1 MRCRRGARPTSG
13 YKDARRRCT
22 RTRAQIRE
30 TGRDRAWVLSSPD
43 MRRRRR
49 RNSRRLQ
56 LMRHS
61 AGIGIAEA
69 SHDPAASPSL
79 HRHKLDVANCGA
91 TMNCD
96 AMAVFTISKTF

>member
-1 MRCRRGARPTSG
+1 
-13 YKDARRRCT
+13 
-22 RTRAQIRE
+22 
-30 TGRDRAWVLSSPD
+30 
-43 MRRRRR
+43 
-49 RNSRRLQ
+49 
-56 LMRHS
+56 MRHS